1 MILRGMQCGATALMV
16 NVGLNLL
23 MKQCKKK
30 LILPLVIIAAT
41 FIANVVFDVNL
52 MYLVL
57 IDGIVGLLCMRD
69 AKYD

>member
-1 MILRGMQCGATALMV
+1 
-16 NVGLNLL
+16 

-30 LILPLVIIAAT
+30 LILPLVIIVAT